1 MGHVCL
7 NWKLWMGNRAWT
19 WTHEKWVVRF
29 PRGGRGGGGVQEET
43 AMSFCR
49 SHIATYRA
57 SV

>member
-29 PRGGRGGGGVQEET
+29 PRGEGGGGGGSGGNSDE
-43 AMSFCR
+43 FL
-49 SHIATYRA
+49 
-57 SV
+57 